1 MVLSYGS
8 KCQPVFLNLKKKKQP
23 RQNQN
28 KTNNEMTPPP
38 SNQTNKQTKRVIWT
52 VEEIPPNY
60 LKLYK
65 HDVDGA
71 AASLCSQIKKAEVK
85 FINF

>member
-1 MVLSYGS
+1 MSACIF
-8 KCQPVFLNLKKKKQP
+8 KFKKKKNSQD
-23 RQNQN
+23 
-28 KTNNEMTPPP
+28 KTKIKQTMKLHPLPQTK
-38 SNQTNKQTKRVIWT
+38 QTNKQTKRVIWT